1 MPKRKLMKGVTIFKD
16 EISNKKILQVDIKEI
31 AKHPDEFEDLIDV
44 LIAEARR
51 NDKKIPWQDAKK
63 RLKKAG
69 R

>member
-1 MPKRKLMKGVTIFKD
+1 MKGVTIFKD